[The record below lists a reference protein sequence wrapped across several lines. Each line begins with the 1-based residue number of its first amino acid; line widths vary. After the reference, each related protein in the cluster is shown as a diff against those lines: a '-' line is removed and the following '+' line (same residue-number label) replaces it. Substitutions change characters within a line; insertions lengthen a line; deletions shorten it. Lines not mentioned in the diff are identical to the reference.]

1 MRVRHDGRVADSVDG
16 GVEEVDADLLIDFRR
31 VTLRRGGRVL
41 VGPVDWQVELDERW
55 VVIGPNGAGKTSL
68 LRMAAA
74 MEYPSSGSAVVLGER
89 LGRVDMAE
97 LRQRVGLSSSAL
109 SQRVPDEELVRDVVV
124 SAGYAVL
131 GRWHERY
138 DDVDYLRALD
148 TLESVGAEHLADRT
162 FGTLSEGERKRVLIA
177 RSLMTDPELLLLD
190 EPAAGLDLGGREE
203 LVARLADL
211 AADPDSPA
219 LVLVTHHVEEIPP
232 GFSHCLILSE
242 GRVLAAGLLR
252 DTLTA
257 ANLSA
262 AFGQSIAVDTVD
274 GRYFARRARTRA
286 AHRRRSG
293 PIRNANRNPSGRPPP

>member
-1 MRVRHDGRVADSVDG
+1 VIGDADAVPSAD
-16 GVEEVDADLLIDFRR
+16 DDLLIDFRR

-41 VGPVDWQVELDERW
+41 VGPVTWQVELDERW

-68 LRMAAA
+68 LRIAAA
-74 MEYPSSGSAVVLGER
+74 MEYPTTGTATVLGER
-89 LGRVDMAE
+89 LGKVDMAE

-109 SQRVPDEELVRDVVV
+109 AQRIPDDELVRDVVV

-131 GRWHERY
+131 GRWRERY

-148 TLESVGAEHLADRT
+148 TLESIGAEHLADRT
-162 FGTLSEGERKRVLIA
+162 YGTLSEGERKRVLIA

-219 LVLVTHHVEEIPP
+219 LVLVTHHVEEIPL
-232 GFSHCLILSE
+232 GFSHCLILAE
-242 GRVLAAGLLR
+242 GEVLAAGLLA

-257 ANLSA
+257 ENLSA
-262 AFGQSIAVDTVD
+262 AFGQSIAVDAID
-274 GRYFARRARTRA
+274 GRYFARRVRSRA
-286 AHRRRSG
+286 AHRRR
-293 PIRNANRNPSGRPPP
+293 A